1 MAAALQILVDPAFK
15 KGLDDF
21 RNDLIRLTKAWQNL
35 ETNVQ
40 DTAAEII
47 GELYK
52 AFLRNGVGPELSP
65 MTQILNGGNMPPLA
79 TLADHV
85 IIVKSRRGTPA
96 FVTFERDWD
105 KIAVMQD
112 RGYAIIP
119 SVRQREALINVA
131 NDLFGSPQ
139 WMTDSTGGVW
149 LVPSRP
155 HLKFFQSGQLDPLLG
170 KVGQAIATGKKLP
183 SFKTQRPQPE
193 PYSFRLNHVSIDTI
207 QI

>member
-1 MAAALQILVDPAFK
+1 MAATAQILVDPAFK

-21 RNDLIRLTKAWQNL
+21 RNDLIRLTKAWQRL
-35 ETNVQ
+35 EPRVQ

-52 AFLRNGVGPELSP
+52 AFLRAGVGPDLTP
-65 MTQILNGGNMPPLA
+65 MTQILKGGNMPPLA

-85 IIVKSRRGTPA
+85 LVVKSSRGTPA

-119 SVRQREALINVA
+119 TARQREALINIA
-131 NDLFGSPQ
+131 NDAFGSPS
-139 WMTDSTGGVW
+139 WITDSTGGVW
-149 LVPSRP
+149 LVPARP
-155 HLKFFQSGQLDPLLG
+155 HLKFFSSGRLDPLLG
-170 KVGQAIATGKKLP
+170 KVGQAIATGKRLP
-183 SFKTQRPQPE
+183 SFKTKRPQPD
-193 PYSFRLNHVSIDTI
+193 PYTFNLQHVSIDTI